1 MACPV
6 TRSVPPGPNSPR
18 TGKGAV
24 TVTSTI
30 LRSPEGTRET
40 VGVHVATPEGGV
52 GEDLHPLARLGLRAP
67 DQCGSTSTVARGVGE
82 DVPGVDPQGHLEE
95 RHEHDDDKRTDHDE
109 VDDGRARL
117 VVLARAGASRPG
129 QGATSPSEHPE
140 EGHSFR
146 SHWSPSRW
154 R

>member
-40 VGVHVATPEGGV
+40 VTV
-52 GEDLHPLARLGLRAP
+52 
-67 DQCGSTSTVARGVGE
+67 ST
-82 DVPGVDPQGHLEE
+82 
-95 RHEHDDDKRTDHDE
+95 
-109 VDDGRARL
+109 
-117 VVLARAGASRPG
+117 
-129 QGATSPSEHPE
+129 
-140 EGHSFR
+140 
-146 SHWSPSRW
+146 
-154 R
+154 